1 MTGEITETSLG
12 KLIEEL
18 VETKALETLRQYE
31 VIRNSQGTPRDY
43 NPRLVQF
50 FNRID
55 SDRTQEIYREIERRE
70 IT

>member
-1 MTGEITETSLG
+1 MTGEITEASLG

-18 VETKALETLRQYE
+18 VETKALEIVRKYE